1 MRISLIRN
9 SLLKKRVIPVLLAV
23 LLTVSM
29 TAIAFTALTAGA
41 AGETIPSGTTLY
53 FNTKD
58 NTAWGSTST
67 YAVFYNS
74 AGVRVDKQQF
84 ASAGSNLYSVRT
96 AAAASSVQLVQL
108 NSTYNTWPPAAKPNG
123 RRVIFKNSSNWTDPY
138 IYAWKGGGGSGKEN
152 NSYPG
157 VKMTNLSGDL
167 YYYDMGS
174 YEKLIFSN
182 GTTSHKTGDLNSPAK
197 DNDVY
202 VRSSNGWVGNLY
214 SKTSQTTDFSVRSV
228 CSEANE
234 IYVSSTGKLT
244 MSKFP
249 YSSRDFS
256 SREKTVYLYNPNWTT
271 AYVTFDFSDPYR
283 FDPVEM
289 TAMADK
295 PKGFFQA
302 TVPSDAH
309 FKFTPGTSTTG
320 SSQETWFMEEGKDC
334 YVISGSN
341 EHWATVATATEDKA
355 DFYVNVGTVASEGN
369 KNSSAYWVEATYFDY
384 LDDRELEAS
393 HGWLHPKK
401 GGTVF
406 NSGDDQSKVWYPFIN
421 FNKWISDTYAGNW
434 SNPLYFGNF
443 FSDGDAN
450 NFGGTYSQRTGELNN
465 FVPIVNNS
473 NAPLPSMNHS
483 VLGIAADSLDGNGNL
498 MYPTTDG
505 GAAQMPYFDR
515 AALGNHAKTVSGYFP
530 FNSKTGDNGVT
541 NYSFDSKSTQDNVSF
556 HYTDKKPT
564 AVNFNSDYN
573 NGTDYRVYDGTSDF
587 MMNEGSQV
595 GIFPFNK
602 GVNNPGNGK
611 LDYGFGIKL
620 DMDFRVPE
628 GGKNGNEDVKFEYSG
643 DDDLWVY
650 ISPVDE
656 VTGQPDYT
664 KSKLALDLGGDHK
677 MSEGN
682 INFQTMKSHIN
693 LGVSAKQSTE
703 NVVYVD
709 AHSVAEGN
717 EDWYAYTW
725 NNNGSRWVKGT
736 GSSNN
741 LAFRDLENYYII
753 VRLKKNATP
762 CWENKWGQT
771 DDLIRGNGQKYTI
784 SGYKGEGVF
793 TGYYSDQ
800 AYEKNVSG
808 KDFYFAKE
816 NFYNQKMDMTDAWE
830 LDDNGRLNPD
840 KTYHLTVFYMERGL
854 INSNNKMTFTMTPA
868 SNLVQVHKSVDV
880 EGVNEAMQE
889 DVRTKDTFTFDLSDT
904 ATEKS
909 ADLRD
914 MPNQN
919 STEYNKVFKTNNDL
933 TIRESFNSN
942 LYYSTSWNVY
952 DPDTGQAA
960 TPADGGNNAGSADAA
975 QITEGGDRQAIVK
988 LVNPTNA
995 LNMAKLRAD
1004 YLNTPQTADLHIL
1017 KEVYEEDGT
1026 TLSNEAATF
1035 NFTIGI
1041 DVGGG
1046 RNYKFYDLD
1055 YEAGGH
1061 SMRMNDG
1068 KFSFNSSDTVT
1079 IYGIPAGAS
1088 YRIVE
1093 KGAAGFTCMNTQS
1106 TVTGVINLG
1115 DNTATFQNRITP
1127 SSATI
1132 EGRKAIQNAGTY
1144 MKYFG
1149 ELQRYTGTMF
1159 RFTLKGLE
1167 PMAINSDTNTEDTS
1181 TDVEYTNAVSNGAFS
1196 FSKKYTKPGVYCYVL
1211 TEDHNDW
1218 NAPQPLW
1225 DDENSDGDVP
1235 WKDREHLSNDIWVC
1249 GRTYL
1254 VKVNVEDNN
1263 GTLLVN
1269 DPEYFCGE
1277 EKETYQY
1284 SDFADSN
1291 KIPVIEVDPDEQLD
1305 PMEQFLDNCPTFVNF
1320 VNAGSVTIK
1329 KQNQSEENMG
1339 GVCFALFKVDDDQT
1353 LSREDIVAEYT
1364 KFLSHE
1370 ASLCVK
1376 DASTT
1381 EDGIAEFTGLEIYK
1395 ADWQSQGEAPAYQRY
1410 AIAEIDPTDG
1420 YNLNG
1425 EVQYFTLPMWKT
1437 YEYESDST
1445 EPTTDDGAEEEGFW
1459 TYHITYD
1466 YVNGRIVN
1474 PETSGF
1480 GMAAL
1485 KTIGLILLG
1494 VSLLLLVG
1502 FLGYHTYKR
1511 RVPQR
1516 QGTHH
1521 KR

>member
-58 NTAWGSTST
+58 NTAWGSAST

-74 AGVRVDKQQF
+74 AGNRVDKQQF
-84 ASAGSNLYSVRT
+84 ASAGSNLYSVTT

-123 RRVIFKNSSNWTDPY
+123 RRVIFMNSSNWTDPY

-152 NSYPG
+152 QSYPG

-256 SREKTVYLYNPNWTT
+256 NREKTVYLYNPNWTT
-271 AYVTFDFSDPYR
+271 AYVTFDFSDPFR
-283 FDPVEM
+283 FDPVQM

-421 FNKWISDTYAGNW
+421 FNKWISQNYAGNW

-530 FNSKTGDNGVT
+530 FNSETNSNGVT
-541 NYSFDSKSTQDNVSF
+541 KYSFNSASQNDNVSF
-556 HYTDKKPT
+556 HYTDGKPT
-564 AVNFNSDYN
+564 AVNFNTAKN
-573 NGTDYRVYDGTSDF
+573 EGHDYRVYDGDRDF
-587 MMNEGSQV
+587 MYNGENQV
-595 GIFPFNK
+595 GIFPFNN

-628 GGKNGNEDVKFEYSG
+628 GGKNAGKDVTFEYSG

-656 VTGQPDYT
+656 VTGQPDYN

-682 INFQTMKSHIN
+682 INFRSMKSYVKN
-693 LGVSAKQSTE
+693 GVKIGR
-703 NVVYVD
+703 
-709 AHSVAEGN
+709 AHV
-717 EDWYAYTW
+717 
-725 NNNGSRWVKGT
+725 
-736 GSSNN
+736 
-741 LAFRDLENYYII
+741 
-753 VRLKKNATP
+753 
-762 CWENKWGQT
+762 
-771 DDLIRGNGQKYTI
+771 
-784 SGYKGEGVF
+784 
-793 TGYYSDQ
+793 
-800 AYEKNVSG
+800 
-808 KDFYFAKE
+808 
-816 NFYNQKMDMTDAWE
+816 
-830 LDDNGRLNPD
+830 
-840 KTYHLTVFYMERGL
+840 
-854 INSNNKMTFTMTPA
+854 
-868 SNLVQVHKSVDV
+868 
-880 EGVNEAMQE
+880 
-889 DVRTKDTFTFDLSDT
+889 
-904 ATEKS
+904 
-909 ADLRD
+909 
-914 MPNQN
+914 
-919 STEYNKVFKTNNDL
+919 
-933 TIRESFNSN
+933 
-942 LYYSTSWNVY
+942 
-952 DPDTGQAA
+952 
-960 TPADGGNNAGSADAA
+960 
-975 QITEGGDRQAIVK
+975 
-988 LVNPTNA
+988 
-995 LNMAKLRAD
+995 
-1004 YLNTPQTADLHIL
+1004 
-1017 KEVYEEDGT
+1017 
-1026 TLSNEAATF
+1026 
-1035 NFTIGI
+1035 
-1041 DVGGG
+1041 
-1046 RNYKFYDLD
+1046 
-1055 YEAGGH
+1055 
-1061 SMRMNDG
+1061 
-1068 KFSFNSSDTVT
+1068 
-1079 IYGIPAGAS
+1079 
-1088 YRIVE
+1088 
-1093 KGAAGFTCMNTQS
+1093 
-1106 TVTGVINLG
+1106 
-1115 DNTATFQNRITP
+1115 
-1127 SSATI
+1127 
-1132 EGRKAIQNAGTY
+1132 
-1144 MKYFG
+1144 
-1149 ELQRYTGTMF
+1149 
-1159 RFTLKGLE
+1159 
-1167 PMAINSDTNTEDTS
+1167 
-1181 TDVEYTNAVSNGAFS
+1181 
-1196 FSKKYTKPGVYCYVL
+1196 
-1211 TEDHNDW
+1211 
-1218 NAPQPLW
+1218 
-1225 DDENSDGDVP
+1225 
-1235 WKDREHLSNDIWVC
+1235 
-1249 GRTYL
+1249 
-1254 VKVNVEDNN
+1254 
-1263 GTLLVN
+1263 
-1269 DPEYFCGE
+1269 
-1277 EKETYQY
+1277 
-1284 SDFADSN
+1284 
-1291 KIPVIEVDPDEQLD
+1291 
-1305 PMEQFLDNCPTFVNF
+1305 
-1320 VNAGSVTIK
+1320 
-1329 KQNQSEENMG
+1329 
-1339 GVCFALFKVDDDQT
+1339 
-1353 LSREDIVAEYT
+1353 
-1364 KFLSHE
+1364 
-1370 ASLCVK
+1370 
-1376 DASTT
+1376 
-1381 EDGIAEFTGLEIYK
+1381 
-1395 ADWQSQGEAPAYQRY
+1395 
-1410 AIAEIDPTDG
+1410 
-1420 YNLNG
+1420 
-1425 EVQYFTLPMWKT
+1425 
-1437 YEYESDST
+1437 
-1445 EPTTDDGAEEEGFW
+1445 
-1459 TYHITYD
+1459 
-1466 YVNGRIVN
+1466 
-1474 PETSGF
+1474 
-1480 GMAAL
+1480 
-1485 KTIGLILLG
+1485 
-1494 VSLLLLVG
+1494 
-1502 FLGYHTYKR
+1502 
-1511 RVPQR
+1511 
-1516 QGTHH
+1516 
-1521 KR
+1521 